1 MNQMTDYYEYLYPS
15 INLFMFGPGSIFH
28 STVERRKE
36 IWHVVRQPS
45 EVMVLVVN
53 RPKSKRFLHLVN
65 KRCGVVVILS
75 LFLLVVGRL

>member
-1 MNQMTDYYEYLYPS
+1 M
-15 INLFMFGPGSIFH
+15 
-28 STVERRKE
+28 
-36 IWHVVRQPS
+36 VRQPS

-75 LFLLVVGRL
+75 LFLLVVLVKLGIIFVFY